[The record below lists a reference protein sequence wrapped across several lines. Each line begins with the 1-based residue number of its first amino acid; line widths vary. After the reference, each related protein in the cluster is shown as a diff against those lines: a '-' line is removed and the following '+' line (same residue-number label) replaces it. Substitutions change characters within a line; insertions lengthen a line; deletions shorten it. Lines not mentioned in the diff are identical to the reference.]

1 MTVRAHPIEVRVNGR
16 PVQATVAPRYP
27 LSDFL
32 RERAELTGTY
42 VGCGEGVCGSCT
54 VLVNGVSARS
64 CLILAVQADGAEVT
78 TVEGL
83 SDSGELSAAQ
93 SALLEHGAFQCG
105 FCTSGVAVLIHEL
118 LTEVDEGARPTPA
131 GVRDRLTASLCRC
144 TGYGPIV
151 AAANACVAARA
162 ERGTP

>member
-1 MTVRAHPIEVRVNGR
+1 MTTGTHSIQVHVNGR
-16 PVQATVAPRYP
+16 PVRATVAPRYP
-27 LSDFL
+27 LSDLL
-32 RERAELTGTY
+32 RERAGLTGTY

-54 VLVNGVSARS
+54 VLVDGVSARS
-64 CLILAVQADGAEVT
+64 CLLLAVQADGAEVT

-83 SDSGELSAAQ
+83 SGPDGLSAVQ

-105 FCTSGVAVLIHEL
+105 FCTSGVVMVIEEL
-118 LTEVDEGARPTPA
+118 LTEVDAGARPTPTE
-131 GVRDRLTASLCRC
+131 VRDRLSAILCRC

-162 ERGTP
+162 GQETP